1 MSGLAGVA
9 SPTVCEAF
17 VGVTGVMG
25 SAGSNFQP
33 LFDGPVPSSQSSQ
46 TFFEVLKLLS
56 IRSLGWSG

>member
-33 LFDGPVPSSQSSQ
+33 LFDGPGAVISKL
-46 TFFEVLKLLS
+46 TDFF
-56 IRSLGWSG
+56 